1 MAQLTVRGLDEGLVK
16 RLKIRA
22 ARNGR
27 SAEAEHRMILETV
40 LGAPSAD
47 ELRAVLEDMPEVDDD
62 VFRRDRSSRPV
73 EFP

>member
-16 RLKIRA
+16 QLKIRA
-22 ARNGR
+22 AHNGR

-40 LGAPSAD
+40 LGAPPAD

-62 VFRRDRSSRPV
+62 VFRGDRSSRPI